1 MGNAAIMQYRC
12 PEIFRHGQSPC
23 SIHVRKISGMGN
35 GQRCH
40 YAVSM
45 ARKSSAWAIV
55 NMPLSSVHGRPLQH
69 IAAFQAGKSSAPAM
83 ENQALHP
90 HSRLENLQRFVM
102 YLSYYGPNSQ
112 NVKKAHSN
120 TYPYTYTHAITCRRI
135 AYTLLWE
142 HRCQFIPNFMKV
154 PWSYSPKTHFSPKI

>member
-1 MGNAAIMQYRC
+1 
-12 PEIFRHGQSPC
+12 
-23 SIHVRKISGMGN
+23 MGN

-135 AYTLLWE
+135 AYTLL
-142 HRCQFIPNFMKV
+142 
-154 PWSYSPKTHFSPKI
+154 